1 MARQKNNKFEF
12 AAKDIAEQMR
22 WIAIAAIR
30 EGVKAGLEA
39 AIEYTRH
46 DSSNAAYQWYVGFS
60 IPEGVSV
67 HPARTAAGRGPH
79 DYRKGVNGVLLRNT
93 YAQSPVGHRRA
104 NGKFMAAVHAA
115 VVAREWEDSISKIK
129 GSYAPK
135 TLYFHNSVKNN
146 EDYTINSGI
155 ELAGAGAL
163 RAAKAAFDEYMINSR
178 RKVGRA
184 KR

>member
-12 AAKDIAEQMR
+12 AAKDLAEQMR
-22 WIAIAAIR
+22 WVAIAAIR

-39 AIEYTRH
+39 AIETTHY

-79 DYRKGVNGVLLRNT
+79 DYRRGVNGAPTRRT
-93 YAQSPVGHRRA
+93 YAPSPVGHRRA
-104 NGKFMAAVHAA
+104 YGKFRAAVHAA
-115 VVAREWEDSISKIK
+115 VVAREWEDSIAKIR

-135 TLYFHNSVKNN
+135 TLYFYNSVKNN
-146 EDYTINSGI
+146 ETYAINASI
-155 ELAGAGAL
+155 EYAGAAAL
-163 RAAKAAFDEYMINSR
+163 RAAKGAFDEYMTNNR